1 MEPVEPIQR
10 RKAAGLM
17 LRDYQIEIS
26 DKAVQILRG
35 YGLVYLAC
43 EVRTGK
49 TLMSLAAADKY
60 GAKEVLLLTKK
71 KAIVSI
77 QKDYEALHPE
87 FNLYVTNYEAAHTLA
102 LMNFDLI
109 ILDEAHGLGQ
119 FPIIAERTKLVK
131 KICAGKPVI
140 YLSGIPTPESY
151 SQIFHQLHCSSF
163 SPFKDYRNF
172 YAWSKDYVKIKKKY
186 YYNREVN
193 DYNNADLTK
202 IEPMIK
208 HLFITYTQSEAG
220 FSQMVNEHVLKV
232 KMKESTYWLTSK
244 LRARR
249 VHIGKNGE
257 EIIADTEVKLMQ
269 KLHQIYSGTVLAEDG
284 QAVCFDDS
292 KAKFIKQHFEG
303 KKIAVFYKFRAE
315 LELIRWA
322 LGGQVTESPEE
333 FNHRHDLTFVS
344 QIVSGREGINLSS
357 ADALVFYNIDFSHL
371 SYWQARARMQTQER
385 QTACEL
391 YWIFSEDGI
400 EEKIYERVK
409 AKQDYVLSYFKAD
422 FKVSQQN
429 KAA

>member
-1 MEPVEPIQR
+1 
-10 RKAAGLM
+10 M
-17 LRDYQIEIS
+17 LRDYQIQIS
-26 DKAVQILRG
+26 DKACDVLRRH
-35 YGLVYLAC
+35 GLVYLAC

-71 KAIVSI
+71 KAIASI
-77 QKDYEALHPE
+77 QKDFEALHPS
-87 FNLYVTNYEAAHTLA
+87 FNLYVTNYEAVHTLITA
-102 LMNFDLI
+102 QFDLI

-131 KICAGKPVI
+131 KICENKPI
-140 YLSGIPTPESY
+140 IFLSGTPTPESY

-163 SPFKDYRNF
+163 SPFKEYRSF
-172 YAWSKDYVKIKKKY
+172 YAWARDYVNVKKKY

-193 DYNNADLTK
+193 DYSSAKQAD
-202 IEPMIK
+202 IEAKTK
-208 HLFITYTQSEAG
+208 HLFITYTQAEAG

-232 KMKESTYWLTSK
+232 KMKESTYWLASK
-244 LRARR
+244 LRSRR

-269 KLHQIYSGTVLAEDG
+269 KLHQVYSGSVLAEDG
-284 QAVCFDDS
+284 QAICFDDS
-292 KAKFIKQHFEG
+292 KASFIKKHFEG
-303 KKIAVFYKFRAE
+303 KKIAIFYKFKAE
-315 LELIRWA
+315 AILLRWVF
-322 LGGQVTESPEE
+322 GGMITESPEE
-333 FNHRHDLTFVS
+333 FNHRHDLTFIS
-344 QIVSGREGINLSS
+344 QIISGREGINLST

-409 AKQDYVLSYFKAD
+409 AKQDYVLGYFRAD
-422 FKVSQQN
+422 FKVN
-429 KAA
+429 ERRVA